1 MKTNLLP
8 PGLLFL
14 ALTALAPASA
24 FAQDFGPGL
33 MLDELLALRDAD
45 ASAPSA
51 DASQNASA
59 CHACR
64 SIGGTQR
71 VAPSPI
77 GVGGKVGTQAG
88 SATAESSARPPIS
101 SSTAASLTPAR

>member
-14 ALTALAPASA
+14 ALTALAPAPA
-24 FAQDFGPGL
+24 FAQDFGLGL
-33 MLDELLALRDAD
+33 MLDELLALGDTD
-45 ASAPSA
+45 ASAPNA

-64 SIGGTQR
+64 SIDGTQR
-71 VAPSPI
+71 AVPSPI
-77 GVGGKVGTQAG
+77 GVGGKAGTQAG
-88 SATAESSARPPIS
+88 IGYSRMMTARMSVQ
-101 SSTAASLTPAR
+101 PAKEPGR

>member
-14 ALTALAPASA
+14 ALTALPPAPA

-33 MLDELLALRDAD
+33 MLDELLALRDAA
-45 ASAPSA
+45 ASASNA

-64 SIGGTQR
+64 SIDGTQG
-71 VAPSPI
+71 VVPSPI
-77 GVGGKVGTQAG
+77 GVGGKVGTAPSSTPCCPKRQSRF
-88 SATAESSARPPIS
+88 SATS
-101 SSTAASLTPAR
+101 